1 MDRDPETHPEYGDA
15 RWTLPRQTQ
24 DGTGEREASGAW
36 TLSRRQRGGGRGQHA
51 VLGGVVGLLFPLA
64 TYYRDIAFPA
74 ISLASVF
81 TVLFLAYEI
90 TEGWR
95 IRDWAYRDIGG
106 YMTGLLI
113 SGFVGILVSIA
124 LSGVVD

>member
-1 MDRDPETHPEYGDA
+1 MLGGPPTSNPGWYRGDGGQWRLDPVKKAT
-15 RWTLPRQTQ
+15 WW
-24 DGTGEREASGAW
+24 RE
-36 TLSRRQRGGGRGQHA
+36 GQHA
-51 VLGGVVGLLFPLA
+51 VLGSVVGLLFLLA
-64 TYYRDIAFPA
+64 AYDRDIAFPA

-113 SGFVGILVSIA
+113 SGFVGILVVLSIA